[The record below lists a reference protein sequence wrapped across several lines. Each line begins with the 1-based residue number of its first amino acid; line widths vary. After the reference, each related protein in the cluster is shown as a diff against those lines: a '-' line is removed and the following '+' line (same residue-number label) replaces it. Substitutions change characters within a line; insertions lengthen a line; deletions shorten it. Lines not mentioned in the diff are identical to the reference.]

1 MTTTFTVRRAA
12 SSAPAAAPLLDP
24 KELPPAR
31 LFIGGTFTDTVA
43 PERTERTDVIDPAT
57 EEVIARIPDG
67 SAEDVDRA
75 VRAAA
80 DAARGGWARLVPKER
95 SEILHAIA
103 GRIAEHAD
111 VLVRLEAANTGKPL
125 SVARDDVA
133 GTVDTFRFMA
143 GALRAPTSMAAGE
156 YAEGHLSVVLR
167 EPLGVVGVV
176 TPWNY
181 PLLMAA
187 WKLAPILAAGNTV
200 VLKPSEQT
208 PLTTLKF
215 AELVADLLPPGV
227 LNVVTG
233 LGPVV
238 GARLA
243 EHPDVA
249 MIALTGS
256 VGSGKAVARAAAG
269 SLKRVHLELGGKAP
283 VVVLADAD
291 VRAVAASLRVAGFW
305 NSGQECGAA
314 CRVLVHE
321 SLADALVAELAREVA
336 GLVVGDP
343 RAGEE
348 VEVGPLVSK
357 AHFDRVRGYLGRA
370 LGAGARA
377 VTGGGAL
384 DGPGYFVAP
393 TVLVDVA
400 PGAEIT
406 REEVFG
412 PVVTVETFTDEEEA
426 VRRANEGAFGLSASL
441 WTESARRSH
450 ALAARLDAG
459 TVWVNSHL
467 VLAGEV
473 PWGGFKGSGYGRDL
487 SLYALD
493 DYSRTKHVMHN
504 QVPQGQDMQG
514 QVPQSQDTQGQDPQ
528 GQDTHNQ
535 VPHEQVRHDHTPAG

>member
-1 MTTTFTVRRAA
+1 MTTNVRRAVD
-12 SSAPAAAPLLDP
+12 AAPLVHEGD
-24 KELPPAR
+24 LPPAR
-31 LFIGGTFTDTVA
+31 LFVGGKFLDSSS
-43 PERTERTDVIDPAT
+43 EQYTDVIDPCT
-57 EEVIARIPDG
+57 ERLIARIPDG
-67 SAEDVDRA
+67 TVEEVDEA
-75 VRAAA
+75 VAAA
-80 DAARGGWARLVPKER
+80 LAVKEEWARLVPKER
-95 SEILHAIA
+95 SEVLHAIA
-103 GRIAEHAD
+103 DRLADHAD
-111 VLVRLEAANTGKPL
+111 LLVRLEAANTGKPM
-125 SVARDDVA
+125 SVAQDDVSS
-133 GTVDTFRFMA
+133 TIDTFRFMA
-143 GALRAPTSMAAGE
+143 GALRATTSLAAGD
-156 YAEGHLSVVLR
+156 YAEDHLSVILR

-187 WKLAPILAAGNTV
+187 WKLAPILAAGNTL

-208 PLTTLKF
+208 PLTTLKL

-233 LGPVV
+233 TGPVV

-256 VGSGKAVARAAAG
+256 VNSGRAVARTAAE

-283 VVVLADAD
+283 VVIFEDAD
-291 VRAVAASLRVAGFW
+291 LKAAAAALRVASFW

-314 CRVLVHE
+314 CRILVHA
-321 SLADALVAELAREVA
+321 SVADRFVEELVREV
-336 GLVVGDP
+336 GELVVGDP
-343 RAGEE
+343 QSGED

-357 AHFDRVRGYLGRA
+357 AHFDRVLGYLDRA
-370 LGAGARA
+370 QSAGARA
-377 VTGGGAL
+377 VIGGGAL
-384 DGPGYFVAP
+384 EGTGYYVAP

-400 PGAEIT
+400 EGSEIT

-412 PVVTVETFTDEEEA
+412 PVVTVETFTDEDEA
-426 VRRANEGAFGLSASL
+426 VRRANGVPVGLAASV

-450 ALAARLDAG
+450 SVAARLDSG

-467 VLAGEV
+467 VLANEV

-487 SLYALD
+487 SVYALD

-504 QVPQGQDMQG
+504 H
-514 QVPQSQDTQGQDPQ
+514 S
-528 GQDTHNQ
+528 
-535 VPHEQVRHDHTPAG
+535 R